1 MKNVRL
7 LLITIA
13 AVWFLG
19 FMEAQAQNP
28 PPAQDKS
35 ANIITRTIDVKNADV
50 NRIIE
55 ILYAIAKATGTT
67 MAPDQANKL
76 IILTGNPDRIAEME
90 SLIRRMDVPPSPS
103 QDFSIELTAYLL
115 VAGETA
121 SVGQPVPAQLEPA
134 LKQLRSTFTYKSYQ
148 LLDTLWMRNRVGK
161 ETKTS
166 GYFPVTVL
174 EARGVG
180 TNYYSFTC
188 MVSHVTHDGKGAVI
202 HLDGLNIQITRS
214 GGAQHGNISTNID
227 IRPGQMVVVGKT
239 SFEGNQALIAVL
251 TAKIVD

>member
-1 MKNVRL
+1 MKNIRL

-28 PPAQDKS
+28 QPAQDKS
-35 ANIITRTIDVKNADV
+35 AGIITRTIDVKNADV
-50 NRIIE
+50 NRIID
-55 ILYAIAKATGTT
+55 ILRAIAKTTGTT

-76 IILTGNPDRIAEME
+76 IILSGNPDRIAEME

-103 QDFSIELTAYLL
+103 QDISIELTAYLL

-148 LLDTLWMRNRVGK
+148 LLETLWMRNRVGNK
-161 ETKTS
+161 AETTGS
-166 GYFPVTVL
+166 FPVSEL
-174 EARGVG
+174 EAKGLEAKGRNAGV
-180 TNYYSFTC
+180 YALSC
-188 MVSHVTHDGKGAVI
+188 LISHVTHDGKGDVI
-202 HLDGLNIQITRS
+202 HLDSLYIASGRS
-214 GGAQHGNISTNID
+214 RIDTNID

-239 SFEGNQALIAVL
+239 SFEGNQALIAVIS
-251 TAKIVD
+251 AKIVD

>member
-7 LLITIA
+7 LLMTIA

-19 FMEAQAQNP
+19 LMEAQAQNP

-35 ANIITRTIDVKNADV
+35 AGIITRTIDVKNADV

-103 QDFSIELTAYLL
+103 QDFSVELTAYLL
-115 VAGETA
+115 VAGEWA
-121 SVGQPVPAQLEPA
+121 STEPVPAQLEPA

-161 ETKTS
+161 EAKTTGNFRVDELDGKS
-166 GYFPVTVL
+166 RTAGP
-174 EARGVG
+174 
-180 TNYYSFTC
+180 YSFSC
-188 MVSHVTHDGKGAVI
+188 LISHVTDDGKGAVI
-202 HLDGLNIQITRS
+202 HLDNIQLGTQR
-214 GGAQHGNISTNID
+214 GNISTNID

-239 SFEGNQALIAVL
+239 SFEGNQALIAVI

>member
-28 PPAQDKS
+28 EPAQDKS
-35 ANIITRTIDVKNADV
+35 ANIITRSIDVKNTDV
-50 NRIIE
+50 TRIANT
-55 ILYAIAKATGTT
+55 LYAIAKATGTT

-76 IILTGNPDRIAEME
+76 IILSGDPDRIAEIE
-90 SLIRRMDVPPSPS
+90 SLIRRMDIAPTPS
-103 QDFSIELTAYLL
+103 QDFSVELTAYLL
-115 VAGETA
+115 VADEVA
-121 SVGQPVPAQLEPA
+121 SVEQTVPAQLEPA

-148 LLDTLWMRNRVGK
+148 LLDTLWMRNRVGSEA
-161 ETKTS
+161 ETMGNFPMANLEGRVKNA
-166 GYFPVTVL
+166 GYRFSCVI
-174 EARGVG
+174 
-180 TNYYSFTC
+180 
-188 MVSHVTHDGKGAVI
+188 SHVTQDGKGNVI
-202 HLDGLNIQITRS
+202 HLNNVHIFTPG
-214 GGAQHGNISTNID
+214 GNISTNID

>member
-19 FMEAQAQNP
+19 FAEAQAQNP

-35 ANIITRTIDVKNADV
+35 AGIITRTIDVKNADV

-90 SLIRRMDVPPSPS
+90 SLIRRIDVPPSPS
-103 QDFSIELTAYLL
+103 QDISIELTAYLL
-115 VAGETA
+115 VAGEGA
-121 SVGQPVPAQLEPA
+121 SMGQPVPAQLEPA

-148 LLDTLWMRNRVGK
+148 LLDTLWMRNRVGNK
-161 ETKTS
+161 AQSS
-166 GYFPVTVL
+166 GLFPVAEL
-174 EARGVG
+174 EPRVVG
-180 TNYYSFTC
+180 PNYYSFEC
-188 MVSHVTHDGKGAVI
+188 MVSHVSHDGKGAVI
-202 HLDGLNIQITRS
+202 HLDGLSIKLTRA
-214 GGAQHGNISTNID
+214 GAQRGSISTNID

-251 TAKIVD
+251 TAKIVE